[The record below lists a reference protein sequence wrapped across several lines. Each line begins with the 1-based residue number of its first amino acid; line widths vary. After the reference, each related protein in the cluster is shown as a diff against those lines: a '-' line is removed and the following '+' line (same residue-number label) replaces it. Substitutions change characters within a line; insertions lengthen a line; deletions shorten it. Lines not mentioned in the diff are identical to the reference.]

1 MIRQISVAQTAR
13 SIVLLYMPINYQGT
27 DMIILDKLKLVTITK
42 PSKLPA
48 VVQRRNKLSDKLWEQ
63 IQLAK
68 ARSSGTTY
76 SPMIT
81 KRFKDREGNVK
92 LLEVPK
98 RVKPWWFTAQN
109 GRVCVVLRYGSKVL
123 EIAPNKTAI
132 ELEKPTDL
140 IPTLEKIKSAVE
152 AGELDH
158 LIEAATE
165 KVRFN
170 FRKDLRLNS

>member
-1 MIRQISVAQTAR
+1 MFQQIPVAQNR
-13 SIVLLYMPINYQGT
+13 DLVILLYVPIHYQGEHMST
-27 DMIILDKLKLVTITK
+27 LDSLKLVCVSK
-42 PSKLPA
+42 PAKLPA
-48 VVQRRNKLSDKLWEQ
+48 IVQRRNKLSNKLWEQ
-63 IQLAK
+63 IQLAQAK
-68 ARSSGTTY
+68 SAGSTY
-76 SPMIT
+76 GPKIT

-165 KVRFN
+165 AVRMGF
-170 FRKDLRLNS
+170 KH

>member
-1 MIRQISVAQTAR
+1 LFQQISVAQNR
-13 SIVLLYMPINYQGT
+13 DLVILLYVPIHYQGEHMST
-27 DMIILDKLKLVTITK
+27 LDSLKLVSVSK
-42 PSKLPA
+42 PAKLPA
-48 VVQRRNKLSDKLWEQ
+48 IVQRRNKLSNKLWDQ
-63 IQLAK
+63 IQLAQAK
-68 ARSSGTTY
+68 STGSTY
-76 SPMIT
+76 APKIT
-81 KRFKDREGNVK
+81 KRFKDVEGNIK

-109 GRVCVVLRYGSKVL
+109 GQVCIVLRYGSKVL

-152 AGELDH
+152 AGELDQ

-165 KVRFN
+165 AVRMGF
-170 FRKDLRLNS
+170 KH

>member
-1 MIRQISVAQTAR
+1 MFQQIPVAQNR
-13 SIVLLYMPINYQGT
+13 DLVILLYVPIHYQGEHMST
-27 DMIILDKLKLVTITK
+27 LDSLKLVSVSK
-42 PSKLPA
+42 PAKLPA
-48 VVQRRNKLSDKLWEQ
+48 IVQRRNKLSNKLWEQ
-63 IQLAK
+63 IQLAQAK
-68 ARSSGTTY
+68 SAGSTY
-76 SPMIT
+76 APKIT
-81 KRFKDREGNVK
+81 KRFKDREGNIK

-109 GRVCVVLRYGSKVL
+109 GQVCVVLRYGSKVL

-165 KVRFN
+165 AVRMGF
-170 FRKDLRLNS
+170 KH

>member
-1 MIRQISVAQTAR
+1 MST
-13 SIVLLYMPINYQGT
+13 
-27 DMIILDKLKLVTITK
+27 LDSLKLVCVSK
-42 PSKLPA
+42 PAKLPA
-48 VVQRRNKLSDKLWEQ
+48 IVQRRNKLSNKLWEQ
-63 IQLAK
+63 IQLAQAK
-68 ARSSGTTY
+68 SAGSTY
-76 SPMIT
+76 GPKIT

-165 KVRFN
+165 AVRMGF
-170 FRKDLRLNS
+170 KH

>member
-1 MIRQISVAQTAR
+1 M
-13 SIVLLYMPINYQGT
+13 
-27 DMIILDKLKLVTITK
+27 
-42 PSKLPA
+42 
-48 VVQRRNKLSDKLWEQ
+48 
-63 IQLAK
+63 
-68 ARSSGTTY
+68 
-76 SPMIT
+76 
-81 KRFKDREGNVK
+81 
-92 LLEVPK
+92 PK

-132 ELEKPTDL
+132 ELEEPTDL

-165 KVRFN
+165 AVRMGF
-170 FRKDLRLNS
+170 KH

>member
-1 MIRQISVAQTAR
+1 MST
-13 SIVLLYMPINYQGT
+13 
-27 DMIILDKLKLVTITK
+27 LDSLKLVSVSK
-42 PSKLPA
+42 PAKLPA
-48 VVQRRNKLSDKLWEQ
+48 IVQRRNKLSNKLWDQ
-63 IQLAK
+63 IQLAQAK
-68 ARSSGTTY
+68 STGSTY
-76 SPMIT
+76 APKIT
-81 KRFKDREGNVK
+81 KRFKDVEGNIK

-109 GRVCVVLRYGSKVL
+109 GQVCIVLRYGSKVL

-152 AGELDH
+152 AGELDQ

-165 KVRFN
+165 AVRMGF
-170 FRKDLRLNS
+170 KH